1 MKKIF
6 FTIATVLLVVFAQ
19 GAQAVDNSYSD
30 FLNIVESKNSAPVGR
45 EFGVLPIS
53 QKQKTELIVF
63 VREGCHICHQEKE
76 FLTTNEI
83 VKSKFD
89 VSILDI
95 GDKNNKE
102 KWKKIVSKHKLSKV
116 TPITLVGGDVL
127 VGFNQKITGKK
138 ILQYQTDHRK
148 YGINFY
154 LNSQENNRQQ
164 SEEYTCNAEST
175 STCTISPIDANKK
188 ETVYKQQNSVSSKN
202 KDVMTLPFFGEINIK
217 QTSILIMSSVLGFI
231 DGFNPC
237 AMWVLLTFL
246 VILSQVGDKKK
257 MIYLAGLFIVAE
269 GIMYFLILN
278 VWYQTWDFIQLD
290 NFVTPLV
297 GFIAIGGGLYFLY
310 KYYKNRGGKIACEV
324 TSLEHQQK
332 TVAKIKEVVT
342 KPITI
347 ITTLAVLGIAF
358 SVNII
363 EFACSVGIAQS
374 FTKILELNHLNF
386 FIRQWYIFIY
396 SLFYM
401 ADDFLIFG
409 LAIFG
414 YQKFATIGTKYSHLS
429 SLLGGILM
437 LILGFLLIFH
447 PELLAG

>member
-1 MKKIF
+1 MLAL
-6 FTIATVLLVVFAQ
+6 FTQ
-19 GAQAVDNSYSD
+19 GVQAVENNYSD
-30 FLNIVESKNSAPVGR
+30 FLNITEGKKP
-45 EFGVLPIS
+45 GVLPVN
-53 QKQKTELIVF
+53 QEQKTELIIF

-76 FLTTNEI
+76 FLATNEI

-102 KWKKIVSKHKLSKV
+102 KWKEIVNKHKLSKV

-127 VGFNQKITGKK
+127 VGFNQKITEKK

-154 LNSQENNRQQ
+154 LNNQESNQQQ

-175 STCTISPIDANKK
+175 STCTISPTDANKK

-217 QTSILIMSSVLGFI
+217 QTSIFIMSSVLGFI

-290 NFVTPLV
+290 QWVTPLV
-297 GFIAIGGGLYFLY
+297 GIIAIGGGLYFLY

-332 TVAKIKEVVT
+332 TVAKIKEVIT

-386 FIRQWYIFIY
+386 FMRQWYIFIY